1 MVAVIAALFLTKHNA
16 NVTILS
22 DHLNCVRF
30 VGTMRQ
36 VAWENLMPIRWES
49 KKPADLHQWLTT
61 EATASHA
68 NIKHVKAHTDATD
81 RSQNSTTGQTDWPR
95 QPTVEH
101 IWCSRLSYSVHDELR
116 GIHHGLLVR
125 PPTKTTLTSSYT
137 VPSSPTLETTNIKWR
152 QSGTRETLEQF
163 GRQHGRYT
171 CGKSYTA
178 PKTGRRAIGKESF
191 HPQKRH

>member
-1 MVAVIAALFLTKHNA
+1 MAASSTHEAAHSSTAAITGPFDLTIKVESHDVSSTHGEMVAVIAALFLTKHNA

-101 IWCSRLSYSVHDELR
+101 IWCSRLSYSVHEELR
-116 GIHHGLLVR
+116 GIHHGLLSGHQLR
-125 PPTKTTLTSSYT
+125 RRSHLPILS
-137 VPSSPTLETTNIKWR
+137 LLRRHWR
-152 QSGTRETLEQF
+152 Q
-163 GRQHGRYT
+163 
-171 CGKSYTA
+171 
-178 PKTGRRAIGKESF
+178 PI
-191 HPQKRH
+191 